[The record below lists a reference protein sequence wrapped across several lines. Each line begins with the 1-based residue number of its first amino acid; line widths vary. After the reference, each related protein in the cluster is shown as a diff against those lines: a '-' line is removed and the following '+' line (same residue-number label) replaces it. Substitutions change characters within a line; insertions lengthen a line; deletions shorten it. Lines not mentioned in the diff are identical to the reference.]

1 MLIVADTSALLAL
14 ASCDSLSFL
23 DILFEEVRVPAAVFD
38 ECAVPGKPRA
48 EHLESYL
55 RDKVAE
61 VNLVQLVIA
70 APLRPGFTPSAT

>member
-61 VNLVQLVIA
+61 VK
-70 APLRPGFTPSAT
+70 PPSAQGSHPRLRDSASSEA